1 MFFDCAHAT
10 AATRVSGSV
19 ALAIAG
25 SDIAVHSAELHPGGN
40 SSAKPTAVISKV
52 RKGA

>member
-10 AATRVSGSV
+10 AATRLSGSV

-25 SDIAVHSAELHPGGN
+25 SDIAILSAEPHPGGN